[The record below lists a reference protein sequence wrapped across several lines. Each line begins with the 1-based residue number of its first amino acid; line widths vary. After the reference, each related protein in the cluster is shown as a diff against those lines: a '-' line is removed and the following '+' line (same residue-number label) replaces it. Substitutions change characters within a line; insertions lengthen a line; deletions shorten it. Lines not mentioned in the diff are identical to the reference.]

1 MCVVGMAL
9 VFSIYWKV
17 TLKCNSYIQ
26 HERVCWV
33 YVSVKNKEKLEPAGE
48 HREEIQQHEKKR
60 DDIRMCVPFLNTST
74 ENVPKVPYYSVS
86 FSLQSCCSLKAG
98 QPGCNS

>member
-1 MCVVGMAL
+1 MFVVGMAL

-60 DDIRMCVPFLNTST
+60 DDIRMCVPFLNT
-74 ENVPKVPYYSVS
+74 
-86 FSLQSCCSLKAG
+86 
-98 QPGCNS
+98 